1 MNPLV
6 DLYLKEGCG
15 RCNLYQTPKCKVH
28 FWQEPMHA
36 LRNILLDTEL
46 KEEFKWSQPCY
57 TYNGK
62 NVMMLTAF
70 NDLCCIAFFKGAL
83 LNDSNNLL
91 EFPGPNSQ
99 ASKRLN
105 FIKEKQVV
113 ELEPQIRD
121 FIKQAIELEKSG
133 ASIELKKVPEPL
145 TQELQDVFNG
155 NPELEIAFYSL
166 TPGRQRGYIIHFSQ
180 PKQTK
185 TRLSRIAKMIPKIM
199 DGKGFHDR

>member
-1 MNPLV
+1 MNQNV
-6 DLYLKEGCG
+6 DLYLSEGCG
-15 RCNLYQTPKCKVH
+15 RCHLFQTPQCKVH

-36 LRNILLDTEL
+36 LRAILLDTEL
-46 KEEFKWSQPCY
+46 TEEFKWSQPCY

-70 NDLCCIAFFKGAL
+70 NDFCCIAFFKGAL
-83 LNDSNNLL
+83 LKDSNNLL

-105 FIKEKQVV
+105 FTGVKQVV
-113 ELEPQIRD
+113 ELEPLIRD

-133 ASIELKKVPEPL
+133 ASIEFKKVPEPIPN
-145 TQELQDVFNG
+145 ELIDAFNE
-155 NPELEIAFYSL
+155 NPELETAFYTL

-180 PKQTK
+180 PKQSK
-185 TRLSRIAKMIPKIM
+185 TRVSRINKLTPKIL

>member
-1 MNPLV
+1 
-6 DLYLKEGCG
+6 
-15 RCNLYQTPKCKVH
+15 
-28 FWQEPMHA
+28 MHA

-91 EFPGPNSQ
+91 EFSGPNSQ

-145 TQELQDVFNG
+145 PQELQDVFNG

-185 TRLSRIAKMIPKIM
+185 TRLSRITKMIPKIM
-199 DGKGFHDR
+199 NGKGFHDR

>member
-1 MNPLV
+1 MNSLV

-28 FWQEPMHA
+28 FWQEPMLA

-70 NDLCCIAFFKGAL
+70 NDFCCIAFFKGSL
-83 LNDSNNLL
+83 IKDPKNLL

-99 ASKRLN
+99 TSKRLN
-105 FIKEKQVV
+105 ITNDTQVI

-133 ASIELKKVPEPL
+133 ASIELKKVPEPIPN
-145 TQELQDVFNG
+145 ELIDAFND
-155 NPELEIAFYSL
+155 NPELETAFFNL

-180 PKQTK
+180 PKQSK
-185 TRLSRIAKMIPKIM
+185 TRLSRITKMIPKIM